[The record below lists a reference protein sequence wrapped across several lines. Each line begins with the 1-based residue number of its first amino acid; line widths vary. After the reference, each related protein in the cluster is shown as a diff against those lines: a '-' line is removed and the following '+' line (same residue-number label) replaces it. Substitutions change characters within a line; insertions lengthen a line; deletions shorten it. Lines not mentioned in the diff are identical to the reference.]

1 MHFKSRAG
9 AGTGRP
15 RRQMLEERFMSL
27 TSPKASGNRGGL
39 PSTCHTRLRG
49 YDGTQAP
56 LRPEDR
62 ATALILEGVPQ

>member
-1 MHFKSRAG
+1 
-9 AGTGRP
+9 
-15 RRQMLEERFMSL
+15 MLEERFMSL
-27 TSPKASGNRGGL
+27 TSPKAYGNRGGL
-39 PSTCHTRLRG
+39 PSTCHNRLRG